1 MGLFDAVGLAK
12 TGLSIDWDLTP
23 ADTFGTFESWGG
35 RERIRNR
42 HERFY
47 YFYIDGWRTPP
58 KVCLMERGIKHARVL
73 AVIDAPQELVDNCI
87 REQGGILGLDRSYA
101 INQPLKAW
109 LDKNLLNSFS
119 AGLLTSLVKEKK
131 KALPA
136 GDFFPRQASIVP
148 SGITLP
154 TVVGPLTDEQ
164 IRPVVQSGNF
174 FEADI
179 NPDGR
184 FTNHFID
191 TGDGLTAVDT
201 RTGLMWQRA
210 GSEDIIT
217 NRQAA
222 AYCEK
227 MNEARLAG
235 HDDWRLPSLTEG
247 LSLLEPQ
254 RNRWGL
260 HLHPCFA
267 DGQPFIFLAHHRK
280 PGGQWY
286 LDLNVGTV
294 FWASGHNPGGFARLC
309 RTR

>member
-1 MGLFDAVGLAK
+1 MGLFDAVGLGK

-23 ADTFGTFESWGG
+23 SDTFGTFESWGG
-35 RERIRNR
+35 RERVRNR

-73 AVIDAPQELVDNCI
+73 AVIEAPQELVDNSI
-87 REQGGILGLDRSYA
+87 KEQGGIIGLDRSYA
-101 INQPLKAW
+101 INQPLRRW
-109 LDKNLLNSFS
+109 LSENLLNRFS
-119 AGLLTSLVKEKK
+119 AKLLTSLVDEKEET
-131 KALPA
+131 LPA
-136 GDFFPRQASIVP
+136 GDLFEMETGTTA

-154 TVVGPLTDEQ
+154 TVLGPLTDEQ
-164 IRPVVQSGNF
+164 IRPVVKSGNF
-174 FEADI
+174 FDADI
-179 NPDGR
+179 NPEGR

-191 TGDGLTAVDT
+191 TGDGLTAIDT
-201 RTGLMWQRA
+201 RTGLMWQRG
-210 GSEDIIT
+210 GSQDIIT

-222 AYCEK
+222 AYCRK
-227 MNEARLAG
+227 MNEERFAG
-235 HDDWRLPSLTEG
+235 HGDWRLPSLTEG

-254 RNRWGL
+254 KNRWGL

-267 DGQPFIFLAHHRK
+267 DSQPFIFLAHHRK

-286 LDLNVGTV
+286 LDFNAGTV